1 MNYKYLLF
9 DLDGTLTD
17 PKEGIT
23 NCVKHGL
30 QALGLTE
37 TNEEVLLSFIGP
49 PLEESFST
57 IYNLTEEETTLAIST
72 FRERYGTVGLFENRA
87 FDGIKEMLAN
97 VKRSC
102 PDKKIALAT
111 SKPKKFAILILE
123 KYNLL
128 EYFDILDG
136 SNLDGTK
143 TRKDEVIASVL
154 EQLGLTEE
162 EHADCLMIG
171 DRKHDV
177 MGAAQFG
184 IDCIGVEFGYA
195 VEGELLESGAKYIV
209 DTIDELETF
218 LLTH

>member
-30 QALGLTE
+30 SALGLTE
-37 TNEEVLLSFIGP
+37 TDENVLLSFIGP
-49 PLEESFST
+49 PLEESFAN
-57 IYNLTEEETTLAIST
+57 IYNLNEEDTNFAIAT
-72 FRERYGTVGLFENRA
+72 FRERYGTIGLYENRA
-87 FDGIKEMLAN
+87 FDGVKEMLAN
-97 VKRSC
+97 IKRQC

-111 SKPKKFAILILE
+111 SKPKKFALLILE
-123 KYNLL
+123 KYGLL

-154 EQLGLTEE
+154 EQLGLSDN

-177 MGAAQFG
+177 YGARQFG

-195 VEGELLESGAKYIV
+195 EEGELKESGAKYIV
-209 DTIDELETF
+209 DTLEELETF

>member
-30 QALGLTE
+30 KALGITE
-37 TNEEVLLSFIGP
+37 TDERVLLSFIGP
-49 PLEESFST
+49 PLEESFPT
-57 IYNLTEEETTLAIST
+57 LYNLNEEETALAIKT
-72 FRERYGTVGLFENRA
+72 FRERFSTIGLFENQA
-87 FDGIKEMLAN
+87 FEGASEMLARL
-97 VKRSC
+97 KKEA

-111 SKPKKFAILILE
+111 SKPKEFAVRILE
-123 KYNLL
+123 KYNLIQ
-128 EYFDILDG
+128 YFDVLDG

-143 TRKDEVIASVL
+143 NHKHQVIESVL
-154 EQLGLTEE
+154 EQLGLDEKDF
-162 EHADCLMIG
+162 AQCLMIG

-177 MGAAQFG
+177 EGAARFG

-195 VEGELLESGAKYIV
+195 EEGELEAAGAKYIV
-209 DTIDELETF
+209 NTMSDLETF
-218 LLTH
+218 LLTN

>member
-1 MNYKYLLF
+1 MNYKYFLF

-30 QALGLTE
+30 SALGLTE
-37 TNEEVLLSFIGP
+37 TDEKVLLSFIGP
-49 PLEESFST
+49 PLEESFAN
-57 IYNLTEEETTLAIST
+57 IYNLNEEETSFAIAT
-72 FRERYGTVGLFENRA
+72 FRERYGTIGLFENRA
-87 FDGIKEMLAN
+87 FDGIREMLA
-97 VKRSC
+97 KIKQEC

-154 EQLGLTEE
+154 EQLELTEE

-177 MGAAQFG
+177 LGASQFG

-195 VEGELLESGAKYIV
+195 EEGELKEAGAKYIV
-209 DTIDELETF
+209 ETVKELEEF
-218 LLTH
+218 LINH